1 MNAVPP
7 SAESSSMPNNNSP
20 ATELLNNTNQSG
32 SFTETIQQF
41 YCQALCHTIVAL
53 EHILFV
59 FILYAILSLIVYR
72 LIFQKWVA
80 QRFRTLTNV
89 RFPVD
94 CKRVLIVTAHPD
106 DEAMFFGPTIL
117 SLTKR
122 NDCNVYL
129 LCLSNGLHPEL
140 DLSTASIMK
149 IIILLIFSFSKW
161 QEITTGWDTND
172 KMNFGQ
178 LVKF

>member
-1 MNAVPP
+1 MNEAI
-7 SAESSSMPNNNSP
+7 SSDESLLSTPNNNNP
-20 ATELLNNTNQSG
+20 TVAELLNNTNQYG

-41 YCQALCHTIVAL
+41 CNQALCHTFEAL

-72 LIFQKWVA
+72 LIFQKWLA

-89 RFPVD
+89 RFPIN

-106 DEAMFFGPTIL
+106 DESMFFGPTIL

-122 NDCNVYL
+122 KNCDVYL
-129 LCLSNGLHPEL
+129 LCLSNGLYLHWFIPDSKFQIPDPKYIL
-140 DLSTASIMK
+140 F
-149 IIILLIFSFSKW
+149 ILLFFRKS
-161 QEITTGWDTND
+161 
-172 KMNFGQ
+172 
-178 LVKF
+178 

>member
-1 MNAVPP
+1 MNEAI
-7 SAESSSMPNNNSP
+7 SSDESLLSMPNNNNP
-20 ATELLNNTNQSG
+20 TVTELLNNTNQSG

-41 YCQALCHTIVAL
+41 YNQAIETL

-72 LIFQKWVA
+72 LIFQKWLA
-80 QRFRTLTNV
+80 KRFRSLTNV
-89 RFPVD
+89 RFPIN

-122 NDCNVYL
+122 NDCDVYL
-129 LCLSNGLHPEL
+129 LCLSNGLYS
-140 DLSTASIMK
+140 LS
-149 IIILLIFSFSKW
+149 LIPDSSNDIHFLYFFSSSRKS
-161 QEITTGWDTND
+161 
-172 KMNFGQ
+172 
-178 LVKF
+178 

>member
-1 MNAVPP
+1 MIF
-7 SAESSSMPNNNSP
+7 SAESLLSMSNNNP
-20 ATELLNNTNQSG
+20 AIIELLNNTNQSG
-32 SFTETIQQF
+32 SFTENIQQF
-41 YCQALCHTIVAL
+41 YNQALCHTIEAL

-72 LIFQKWVA
+72 LIFQKWLA

-89 RFPVD
+89 RFPNN

-122 NDCNVYL
+122 NDCDVYL
-129 LCLSNGLHPEL
+129 LCLSNGLYSFIPDSRL
-140 DLSTASIMK
+140 DHH
-149 IIILLIFSFSKW
+149 
-161 QEITTGWDTND
+161 
-172 KMNFGQ
+172 
-178 LVKF
+178 